1 MPWCEPCA
9 RYFAPSAMTSDA
21 RCPECSSEMETPN
34 ISGTVTADTLDLKKL
49 AGLENEK
56 LPWHFKLLVTLLCL
70 YMGWRVVDLFI

>member
-1 MPWCEPCA
+1 M
-9 RYFAPSAMTSDA
+9 SSDG